1 MQRLREYSCMSGH
14 SKWSQIKRQKGAADI
29 KRGQTFTKIAN
40 AITIAVRQGGGISDP
55 NQNFRLRLAIEKA
68 RVVNMPKENVQ
79 RAIEKATGKGEKTEG
94 LEEVRY
100 EAIGPKGIALIVEG
114 VTDNKLRTAG
124 EIRNLLEKNG
134 FTSVAPGSVL
144 YQFEPR
150 GSISL
155 KRDNKT
161 IDEIFML
168 AADAGGQ
175 DIKEAGEDVIIYTL
189 PQDLA
194 RVREALQKELTIT
207 DAKLTLTPK
216 LIVALTDEEGRHLD
230 TVLQALENLNDVQE
244 VYTNAV
250 LSNGGE

>member
-1 MQRLREYSCMSGH
+1 MSGH

-100 EAIGPKGIALIVEG
+100 EAIGKKGVAVIVDA
-114 VTDNKLRTAG
+114 VTDNKQRSAS
-124 EIRNLLEKNG
+124 EIRSLLEKKG
-134 FTSVAPGSVL
+134 LTSVPPGSVSYL
-144 YQFEPR
+144 FSPR
-150 GSISL
+150 GGIWV
-155 KRDNKT
+155 KT
-161 IDEIFML
+161 EGKTVDEIFML

-207 DAKLTLTPK
+207 DSKLTLTPK

-230 TVLQALENLNDVQE
+230 TVLQALENLDDVQE

-250 LSNGGE
+250 LFNGRE